1 MSENFQVLVH
11 EEDGS
16 LHLKLVGEFDARS
29 ATDVLKIVDNR
40 RPVTSRVFI
49 HTNCLKKIHPE
60 AQKVFQESIDSM
72 EAESI
77 PVLFT
82 GEKAGQLAPDRNNLC

>member
-1 MSENFQVLVH
+1 MSDNFQVLVH

-16 LHLKLVGEFDARS
+16 LHLKLVGEFDANS
-29 ATDVLKIVDNR
+29 ATDVLKIVYNR

-49 HTNCLKKIHPE
+49 HTNCLNKIHPE
-60 AQKVFQESIDSM
+60 ARKVFQENIDSV
-72 EAESI
+72 ESQSL

-82 GEKAGQLAPDRNNLC
+82 GEKASQLAPNRSILC